1 VSLINRLSISSKI
14 AIICVLAIGMIG
26 MVNLFA
32 MRSLLKSEAERLGVE
47 RQEGN
52 MRVAWEVLRAPGP
65 LHREAD
71 KLKAGN
77 VVVDGDT
84 ELVDRITALT
94 GSGATVFS
102 GGLRVAS
109 SAKTSDGRRTIGSR
123 LPSGPVVDT
132 VLKQGKPYRGE
143 SEIQGQPYLVA
154 YDPIQGPDGTVIGA
168 LYVGSPKSGYV
179 SMLDVLV
186 RGGLALGG
194 LAALVVAAASFIAM
208 RLLLAPLT
216 RLSAVMA
223 RFAADQLD
231 EEVPGLD
238 RGDEV
243 GAMAASVQVFRD
255 HALKVR
261 AMRVEEERLEEVH
274 RDEVRAAIRNMAD
287 KVEGQT
293 RKAIE
298 TVTGQTSEM
307 RTATAGLHSAA
318 GSMEDNARQMADTS
332 NHALETVRVA
342 AEATGQLTGSIDRIT
357 GQVGDAA
364 DAARL
369 AVESTHHAAE
379 VIRTLAGVATEIG
392 GIVGMIRSVASQ
404 TNLLALNATI
414 EASRAGAAGKGFAVV
429 ASEVKSL
436 SRETERSTDLIG
448 DLISRIQAAA
458 RDADAAV
465 EKVGETIAAVDG
477 IAGSIALAMADQ
489 SKATAEITLNM
500 EETARATRQVAGHV
514 DALTSDCRRT
524 DSLAESSKSAAA
536 TLSDGIESLAE
547 ALTQIVRTSTE
558 EANRRAHT
566 RHRCSVSTGVAG
578 SFGAADAELLDVSR
592 GGALIQTAVPLGT
605 GDRLVLNLPE
615 RDTPQHAQVV
625 GVSRHGVHVQFA
637 PPPLGDSEV
646 AKVAEGST
654 ARRSA

>member
-1 VSLINRLSISSKI
+1 MSLINRLSISTKI
-14 AIICVLAIGMIG
+14 AILCVLAIGMIG

-32 MRSLLKSEAERLGVE
+32 MHTLLRAEAERLGVE
-47 RQEGN
+47 RQESN
-52 MRVAWEVLRAPGP
+52 MRVAWEVLRAAGP
-65 LHREAD
+65 LHQDGD
-71 KLKAGN
+71 KLKAGGT
-77 VVVDGDT
+77 VLDGDT
-84 ELVDRITALT
+84 EIVDRITTLT
-94 GSGATVFS
+94 GAGATVFN

-109 SAKTSDGRRTIGSR
+109 SVKTGDGRRTVGSR
-123 LPSGPVVDT
+123 LPAGPIADA

-143 SEIQGQPYLVA
+143 VEFQDQRYLVA
-154 YDPIQGPDGTVIGA
+154 YDPILGPDGRAIGA
-168 LYVGSPKSGYV
+168 LYVGVAQGRLRQHARRPCPGWSGARRP
-179 SMLDVLV
+179 
-186 RGGLALGG
+186 RGVDRGR
-194 LAALVVAAASFIAM
+194 ASFFAM

-261 AMRVEEERLEEVH
+261 AMRAEEERLEDVH
-274 RDEVRAAIRNMAD
+274 REEVRAAIRGMAD

-298 TVTGQTSEM
+298 TVTGQTNEM
-307 RTATAGLHSAA
+307 RDATAGLHCRRQQH
-318 GSMEDNARQMADTS
+318 GRQRARQMAETS
-332 NHALETVRVA
+332 SHALETVQVA
-342 AEATGQLTGSIDRIT
+342 AEATGQLTRSIDRIT

-414 EASRAGAAGKGFAVV
+414 EASRAGDAGKGFAVV

-489 SKATAEITLNM
+489 SKATPKSAINM

-514 DALTSDCRRT
+514 DALTSDCHRT

-536 TLSDGIESLAE
+536 
-547 ALTQIVRTSTE
+547 
-558 EANRRAHT
+558 N
-566 RHRCSVSTGVAG
+566 
-578 SFGAADAELLDVSR
+578 
-592 GGALIQTAVPLGT
+592 
-605 GDRLVLNLPE
+605 
-615 RDTPQHAQVV
+615 
-625 GVSRHGVHVQFA
+625 
-637 PPPLGDSEV
+637 
-646 AKVAEGST
+646 
-654 ARRSA
+654 

>member
-1 VSLINRLSISSKI
+1 
-14 AIICVLAIGMIG
+14 MIG

-32 MRSLLKSEAERLGVE
+32 IHALLRGEAERLGVE
-47 RQEGN
+47 RQDSN
-52 MRVAWEVLRAPGP
+52 MRVAWEVLRAAGP
-65 LHREAD
+65 LHLDGD
-71 KLKAGN
+71 KLKAGGT
-77 VVVDGDT
+77 VLDGDT
-84 ELVDRITALT
+84 EIVDRIATLT
-94 GSGATVFS
+94 GAGATVFS

-109 SAKTSDGRRTIGSR
+109 SFKTGDGRRTLGSR
-123 LPSGPVVDT
+123 LPAGPIADA

-143 SEIQGQPYLVA
+143 AEFQKQPYLVA
-154 YDPIQGPDGTVIGA
+154 YDPILGSDGRAIGA
-168 LYVGSPKSGYV
+168 LFVGAPKAGFV

-186 RGGLALGG
+186 QGGLALGG
-194 LAALVVAAASFIAM
+194 LAALIVAASSFMVM

-243 GAMAASVQVFRD
+243 GAMAASVRVFRD

-261 AMRVEEERLEEVH
+261 AMRAEEERLEDVH
-274 RDEVRAAIRNMAD
+274 REEVRAAIRSMAD

-298 TVTGQTSEM
+298 SVTVQTNEM
-307 RTATAGLHSAA
+307 RDAMAGLHAAA
-318 GSMEDNARQMADTS
+318 GSMELNAKEMAGTS
-332 NHALETVRVA
+332 NHALETVQVA
-342 AEATGQLTGSIDRIT
+342 ANATGQLTSSIDRIT
-357 GQVGDAA
+357 VQVGEAA
-364 DAARL
+364 NAARL
-369 AVESTHHAAE
+369 AVESTHHATG

-392 GIVGMIRSVASQ
+392 GIVGIIRSVASQ

-414 EASRAGAAGKGFAVV
+414 EAARAGEAGKGFAVV

-465 EKVGETIAAVDG
+465 EKVGDIAAVDG
-477 IAGSIALAMADQ
+477 IAGSIALAMRDQ
-489 SKATAEITLNM
+489 SDATSEISINM

-514 DALTSDCRRT
+514 DALTADCRRT
-524 DSLAESSKSAAA
+524 DSLVESSKSTA
-536 TLSDGIESLAE
+536 TVLSEGIEALAE

-566 RHRCSVSTGVAG
+566 RHPCNVSTQLAG
-578 SFGAADAELLDVSR
+578 SFGAAEAELIDVSR
-592 GGALIQTAVPLGT
+592 GG
-605 GDRLVLNLPE
+605 R
-615 RDTPQHAQVV
+615 
-625 GVSRHGVHVQFA
+625 
-637 PPPLGDSEV
+637 
-646 AKVAEGST
+646 
-654 ARRSA
+654 

>member
-1 VSLINRLSISSKI
+1 MSLINRLSISTKI
-14 AIICVLAIGMIG
+14 ALLCVLAIGMIG

-32 MRSLLKSEAERLGVE
+32 MRTLLKSEAERLGVE
-47 RQEGN
+47 RQESN

-65 LHREAD
+65 LRRDGD

-77 VVVDGDT
+77 TDLDGDT
-84 ELVDRITALT
+84 DLVDRITDLT
-94 GSGATVFS
+94 GAGATVFS

-109 SAKTSDGRRTIGSR
+109 SVKTSDGRRTIGSR
-123 LPSGPVVDT
+123 LPSGPVVET

-143 SEIQGQPYLVA
+143 MDLQGQAHLVA
-154 YDPIQGPDGTVIGA
+154 YDPILGPDGSAIGA
-168 LYVGSPKSGYV
+168 IYVGAPKSGFV

-194 LAALVVAAASFIAM
+194 LAALIVAGASFIAM

-261 AMRVEEERLEEVH
+261 AMRNEEERLEEAH
-274 RDEVRAAIRNMAD
+274 RDEVRAAIRGMAD
-287 KVEGQT
+287 KVENQT

-298 TVTGQTSEM
+298 TVTGQTGEM

-332 NHALETVRVA
+332 GYALETVRIA
-342 AEATGQLTGSIDRIT
+342 ADATGQLTGSINRIT
-357 GQVGDAA
+357 AQVADAA

-369 AVESTHHAAE
+369 AVGSTHHAAE

-429 ASEVKSL
+429 AAEVKSL
-436 SRETERSTDLIG
+436 SRETERSTHLIG

-477 IAGSIALAMADQ
+477 IAGSIALAMAEQ
-489 SKATAEITLNM
+489 SSATAQIALNM

-524 DSLAESSKSAAA
+524 DELAESSKSAAA
-536 TLSDGIESLAE
+536 VLSDGIESLAE

-592 GGALIQTAVPLGT
+592 GGALIQTDVPLGP

-637 PPPLGDSEV
+637 PPPLGDNDV
-646 AKVAEGST
+646 AKVTESRES
-654 ARRSA
+654 RRSA